1 VSSITEEGRLLVPAE
16 TPAARPAIRHARNGL
31 LKNIGY
37 LLGGQVATW
46 GLAILWTVV
55 VPRQIGPIGMGQYVT
70 VWSATGI
77 LIVLVGLGT
86 RTVVVTEIA
95 RDPASA
101 GKQVAAAIGA
111 RLALFLPG
119 AGVMAAYL
127 LFAHFDQYQVV
138 LLIIATLSQP
148 VALVNEVLLAAFQG
162 LERMQYL
169 AYLDVLF
176 KVVTTVGGVVLVLLG
191 FQVLGLVLLAT
202 TGLILVLVTSLY
214 WAHRH
219 FDLML
224 RVDPAQIRRMIVASL
239 PFWAVTVLATF
250 YMWIDSVM
258 LALMSSPAEVGWYGV
273 PTKLFATVLF
283 IPVII
288 GTATLARLTAT
299 HREGLARFRSE
310 LTPIVESTLVISLPI
325 AAGTFAISGP
335 LINTL
340 YGRAFAD
347 SAIVLSI
354 LALAIPATYLN
365 IVVNQSLAASNRQV
379 VWTKVMLVSTI
390 ANPLL
395 NLFAIPAAHALWHDA
410 ALGAAWSLVA
420 TELLMAAAGI
430 YLVRSSIDPVL
441 LFRVGRVAFA
451 SLLMAVAVE
460 LAQRFGLPVQLGLG
474 VAIMAALAFP
484 LRLVKPNELAA
495 GLQYVGLFRGRL
507 KTSEAS

>member
-1 VSSITEEGRLLVPAE
+1 MSSVTEEGRLPVSALPL
-16 TPAARPAIRHARNGL
+16 AASQPVRYARNGL

-46 GLAILWTVV
+46 GLALIWTVV
-55 VPRQIGPIGMGQYVT
+55 VPRQIGPSGMGQYVT

-86 RTVVVTEIA
+86 RMVVVTEIA
-95 RDPASA
+95 RDHASVDR
-101 GKQVAAAIGA
+101 QVSAAIGA

-119 AGVMAAYL
+119 TGLMALYL
-127 LFAHFDQYQVV
+127 LFAHFDQYQGV

-148 VALVNEVLLAAFQG
+148 VALVNEVLSAAFQG

-169 AYLDVLF
+169 AYLEVLF

-191 FQVLGLVLLAT
+191 FHVLGLVLLAT
-202 TGLILVLVTSLY
+202 TGMILVLVTSLY
-214 WAHRH
+214 WARRH
-219 FDLML
+219 FHLKL
-224 RVDPAQIRRMIVASL
+224 RVEPAQIRRMIVASL
-239 PFWAVTVLATF
+239 PFWAVTILGTF

-258 LALMSSPAEVGWYGV
+258 LALMASPAEVGWYGV

-299 HREGLARFRSE
+299 HRESLARFRTE
-310 LTPIVESTLVISLPI
+310 LTPIVESTLVISLPV

-335 LINTL
+335 LITTL
-340 YGRAFAD
+340 YGGAFAQ
-347 SAIVLSI
+347 SAIVLAI

-365 IVVNQSLAASNRQV
+365 IVVNQSLAASNRQT
-379 VWTKVMLVSTI
+379 VWTKVMLVSTVV
-390 ANPLL
+390 NPLL
-395 NLFAIPAAHALWHDA
+395 NLVAIPTAHALWHDA

-420 TELLMAAAGI
+420 TEVLMAAAGV

-441 LFRVGRVAFA
+441 IYRVGRVALA
-451 SLLMAVAVE
+451 SLIMGVLVE
-460 LAQRFGLPVQLGLG
+460 LAQRYGLPAQLGLG
-474 VAIMAALAFP
+474 IAIMAALAYP
-484 LRLVKPNELAA
+484 LRLVKPHELAV
-495 GLQYVGLFRGRL
+495 GREYVARFRGRL
-507 KTSEAS
+507 TRSEAP